1 MPPDLDDTANRPEHG
16 GGNGY
21 TSRRAEWGD
30 HEYVPLPDRPQ
41 SWWRKV
47 MSTRPVR
54 NIAEY
59 TQAEKR
65 PVPAWVPTAIIGL
78 AMLLLTN
85 IGLHIY
91 WRGDTDRFI
100 RDTEAFIRDTKTT
113 NADVVKL
120 KLQME
125 TATKMASDLAAIKNW
140 MIAVY
145 ERADANGWK
154 LPPTP
159 KEVRDVER

>member
-1 MPPDLDDTANRPEHG
+1 MASDLDDTAASPSVHG
-16 GGNGY
+16 DGNGY
-21 TSRRAEWGD
+21 TTRRPEWGD
-30 HEYVPLPDRPQ
+30 VEYVPLPDRPQ

-47 MSTRPVR
+47 MSTRPVQ
-54 NIAEY
+54 NIREY

-65 PVPAWVPTAIIGL
+65 PLPAWVPTAIIGL

-100 RDTEAFIRDTKTT
+100 RDTETFIRDTKKTQE
-113 NADVVKL
+113 DVVKL

-125 TATKMASDLAAIKNW
+125 DASKAAADLAAIKNW

-159 KEVRDVER
+159 KEVR

>member
-1 MPPDLDDTANRPEHG
+1 MSRDYRYEGAAGAYRMDETTHNDDANGH
-16 GGNGY
+16 
-21 TSRRAEWGD
+21 TRRVPAWGD
-30 HEYVPLPDRPQ
+30 VEYVPLP
-41 SWWRKV
+41 SRKRSPWKWL
-47 MSTRPVR
+47 MSTRPVQQIR
-54 NIAEY
+54 DY
-59 TQAEKR
+59 TQTEKR

-85 IGLHIY
+85 IGMLIY

-100 RDTEAFIRDTKTT
+100 RDNATT
-113 NADVVKL
+113 HDDVVIL
-120 KLQME
+120 KQQMAE
-125 TATKMASDLAAIKNW
+125 ASKAAADLAAIKNW

-159 KEVRDVER
+159 KEVR

>member
-1 MPPDLDDTANRPEHG
+1 MNEELPVDNKHDTEN
-16 GGNGY
+16 GNGH
-21 TSRRAEWGD
+21 TRRREEWGVA
-30 HEYVPLPDRPQ
+30 EFVPLPSPKPTVWGRL
-41 SWWRKV
+41 
-47 MSTRPVR
+47 MSTRPATAIR
-54 NIAEY
+54 EY
-59 TQAEKR
+59 AQIDKR

-100 RDTEAFIRDTKTT
+100 RDNETT
-113 NADVVKL
+113 RVDIVKL
-120 KLQME
+120 QIQMAE
-125 TATKMASDLAAIKNW
+125 ASKAAADLAAIKNW

-159 KEVRDVER
+159 KEVR